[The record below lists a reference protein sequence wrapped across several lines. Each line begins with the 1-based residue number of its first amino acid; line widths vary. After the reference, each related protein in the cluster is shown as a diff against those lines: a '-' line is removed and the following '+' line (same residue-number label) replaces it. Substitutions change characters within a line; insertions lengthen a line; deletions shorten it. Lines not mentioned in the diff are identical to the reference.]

1 MSSPDAV
8 ECTGLVRRFGEREAL
23 AGVDLRVAPGEVV
36 LLTGPNGA
44 GKTTLLR
51 VLAGVIRPGGGRAAV
66 AGHELPAAAAAVRP
80 LVGYAGHEPLVYPRL
95 TARENLELYAA
106 LYGVSPEAVAPAL
119 ERVGLDGRA
128 GDRAADLSRGMR
140 QRLALARATLH
151 VPEVLLFDEPTSGL
165 DEQGRALLG
174 RLLGGSQAALVAT
187 HELATLAAAADRAV
201 RLELGRVAA

>member
-23 AGVDLRVAPGEVV
+23 AGVDLRVAAGEVV

-51 VLAGVIRPGGGRAAV
+51 VLAGVIRPSGGRAIV
-66 AGHELPAAAAAVRP
+66 AGHELPGQAAAVRP

-106 LYGVSPEAVAPAL
+106 LYGVSTEAVAPAL
-119 ERVGLDGRA
+119 ERVGLDGR
-128 GDRAADLSRGMR
+128 GDDRAADLSRGMR

-151 VPEVLLFDEPTSGL
+151 MPEVLLLDEPSSGL
-165 DEQGRALLG
+165 DEQGRALLAE
-174 RLLGGSQAALVAT
+174 LLRTAQAALVAT
-187 HELATLAAAADRAV
+187 HEPEGLTAVADRRV